1 MDGNQLSTRAAAP
14 GTPLA
19 ATRLIRH
26 VIRAAALLVAWPLG
40 GSAAGPPSLQLTQ
53 TIQLAGVEGRID
65 HLAVDLAG
73 QRLFVAAL
81 GNNTLEVV
89 DLRAGRRTSSISGM
103 QEPQGVAFL
112 PDRNRIVVA
121 NGGNGQCEVVDG
133 ATLQILQRVQCGGD
147 ADNVRHDRAADV
159 LYVGAGRG
167 WLTMLS
173 GADVREVG
181 RIPLEGHPEAFVL
194 EPEGSRIF
202 VNVPTV

>member
-65 HLAVDLAG
+65 HLAVDVAG

-89 DLRAGRRTSSISGM
+89 DLRAGRRTASVLGM
-103 QEPQGVAFL
+103 REPQGVAFL
-112 PDRNRIVVA
+112 ADRNRIIVA
-121 NGGNGQCEVVDG
+121 NGGDGQCVIVDG
-133 ATLQILQRVQCGGD
+133 GALQVKQ
-147 ADNVRHDRAADV
+147 
-159 LYVGAGRG
+159 
-167 WLTMLS
+167 
-173 GADVREVG
+173 
-181 RIPLEGHPEAFVL
+181 RIPC
-194 EPEGSRIF
+194 
-202 VNVPTV
+202 